1 MPGTVG
7 LNHSKLGET
16 RLGIVSLF
24 YGNGDHVVGAVVV
37 KPKVEAQRHMRIAFR
52 LVLSTVRH
60 L

>member
-7 LNHSKLGET
+7 LNHSQLGET

-24 YGNGDHVVGAVVV
+24 YDHVVGAVVV

>member
-7 LNHSKLGET
+7 LNHRKLGET

-24 YGNGDHVVGAVVV
+24 YDHVVGAEAV
-37 KPKVEAQRHMRIAFR
+37 KPKVEAQRHLRIAFR

-60 L
+60 M